1 MDNRNDILNDIKQSY
16 ISKYLQ
22 LKLRLS
28 GLSLRGCAT
37 RANIPYSTAGSM
49 INKPLGAGIN
59 NMTKL
64 CEVLGIRVDILSFM
78 MDYISIPDNKRVNN
92 FVLWKYDQLNTDQIR
107 EASRLYLNN
116 NEINLVDAYAC
127 LEDGY
132 FNSPSSPYKK
142 RTTVSEFTKKVEDT
156 DLLQDILDTL
166 LKLSNAELELA
177 LRLIK
182 AIKS

>member
-1 MDNRNDILNDIKQSY
+1 MDNKNDILNDIRQSY

-64 CEVLGIRVDILSFM
+64 CEVLEISVDILSFM
-78 MDYISIPDNKRVNN
+78 IDNVVIPDTKRVNN
-92 FVLWKYDQLNTDQIR
+92 FILWKYERLNTDQINQA
-107 EASRLYLNN
+107 ASLYLHS
-116 NEINLVDAYAC
+116 NELDLVEAYAC

-132 FNSPSSPYKK
+132 QHSPSSPYKK

-156 DLLQDILDTL
+156 DLLQGILDTL

-182 AIKS
+182 AIKP